1 MKKAIMFFILMI
13 SAVVISQTAGKI
25 KGKITDSQNNPL
37 QGAQISIASTAWGA
51 QSDESGNYLING
63 VGAGS
68 YSIKCELKGYM
79 TEEVKNVRI
88 RSGQT
93 AVQDFKLKKQSIDI
107 GKIEEEKLIKDKASN
122 EKKEAVMYKMDALAA
137 PSVSGMGIQSFEA
150 GDFAGMNTEEY
161 STIKENNFKKVTDDP
176 LSTFSIDVDAA
187 SYANVRRFIDQMNQL
202 PYADAV
208 RIEEMI
214 NYFDYDYKQPE
225 KGLPF
230 SLNTEISDCPWNKEN
245 KLVHIGLQGRKME
258 QGSEVKS
265 NFVFLLDVS
274 GSMEDPNKL
283 PLLKKSFGL
292 LIEALKPTDR
302 IAMVVYAGAAGVVL
316 PSTQVKDKKTI
327 LDALDKLQAGGSTA
341 GGAGIKLAY
350 DIAEK
355 YLIKDGNNRIILATD
370 GDFNVGV
377 SSTSELVKMMEEKRN
392 KGIFLTILGFGM
404 GNYKDG
410 RMEEMADKGNGNY
423 YYIDSI
429 LEAKK
434 VLVTEL
440 AGTMFTIAKDV
451 KLQIEFNP
459 AKVESYRLVGYENRL
474 LNKEDFDDDKK
485 DAGELGA
492 GHTVTALYEIVPAKS
507 TAKVDNLK
515 YQAIETKKDAYTTD
529 EIMNIKLRYK
539 EPKEDQSKLI
549 QTALK
554 NDQIPLAKSS
564 DNFRFSAAVAE
575 FGMLL
580 RDSQFKKDSSYDQ
593 VLELAKASKGKD
605 DFGYR
610 AEFIQ
615 LVEKAK
621 LLKK

>member
-1 MKKAIMFFILMI
+1 MKRTAVFLLILSTI
-13 SAVVISQTAGKI
+13 LFCQTGKI
-25 KGKITDSQNNPL
+25 KGKVTDNQNNPL
-37 QGAQISIASTAWGA
+37 QGALISVIGTSWGA
-51 QSDESGNYLING
+51 ETDTEGNYLING
-63 VGAGS
+63 VGQGVFD
-68 YSIKCELKGYM
+68 IKCELKGYI
-79 TEEVKNVRI
+79 TTEVKNIKI
-88 RSGQT
+88 RAGQT
-93 AVQDFKLKKQSIDI
+93 ITQNFKLKIQSIEI
-107 GKIEEEKLIKDKASN
+107 GKVEEERLKKDKASN
-122 EKKEAVMYKMDALAA
+122 EKKEALMYEMDAMAA
-137 PSVSGMGIQSFEA
+137 PSVSGTGMIMRQEA
-150 GDFAGMNTEEY
+150 GDQFNTEEY
-161 STIKENNFKKVTDDP
+161 SSIKENNFKKVTEDP

-187 SYANVRRFIDQMNQL
+187 SYANVRRFLLQNNQL

-258 QGSEVKS
+258 QGKEVKS

-292 LIEALKPTDR
+292 LIDALKPSDR
-302 IAMVVYAGAAGVVL
+302 IAIVVYAGAAGVVL
-316 PSTQVKDKKTI
+316 PSTEVKNKKTI
-327 LDALDKLQAGGSTA
+327 LDALNKLSAGGSTA
-341 GGAGIKLAY
+341 GGQGIKLAY
-350 DIAEK
+350 DIADK
-355 YLIKDGNNRIILATD
+355 YLIKNGNNRIILATD

-392 KGIFLTILGFGM
+392 KGIFITVLGFGM
-404 GNYKDG
+404 GNYKDS
-410 RMEEMADKGNGNY
+410 RLEEIADKGNGNY
-423 YYIDSI
+423 YYIDGI

-492 GHTVTALYEIVPAKS
+492 GHTVTALYEIVPAKGP
-507 TAKVDNLK
+507 AKSDNLK

-549 QTALK
+549 QVALK
-554 NDQIPLAKSS
+554 YSGIPLAKSS

-580 RDSQFKKDSSYDQ
+580 RDSQFKKDSSYNQ
-593 VLELAKASKGKD
+593 VLELAKGSKSKD

-610 AEFIQ
+610 AEFVQ

>member
-1 MKKAIMFFILMI
+1 MKRSLIFIILI
-13 SAVVISQTAGKI
+13 FSIFAAAQTSGKI
-25 KGKITDSQNNPL
+25 KGKVTDIQNNPL
-37 QGAQISIASTAWGA
+37 QGAQISVAGTAWGA
-51 QSDESGNYLING
+51 ESDTEGDYLING
-63 VGAGS
+63 VGSGN
-68 YSIKCELKGYM
+68 YTIKCEMTGYVPV
-79 TEEVKNVRI
+79 EVNDIKI

-93 AVQDFKLKKQSIDI
+93 ITQNFKLKVQSIDL
-107 GKIEEEKLIKDKASN
+107 GKIEQERLKKDKAAN
-122 EKKEAVMYKMDALAA
+122 EKKENVMYEMDAMAA
-137 PSVSGMGIQSFEA
+137 PSMSGTGIIRRESTELF
-150 GDFAGMNTEEY
+150 NTEEY
-161 STIKENNFKKVTDDP
+161 SKITENNFKKVTDDP

-230 SLNTEISDCPWNKEN
+230 SINTEISECPWNKEN

-258 QGSEVKS
+258 QGSSVKS

-283 PLLKKSFGL
+283 PLLKKSFSML
-292 LIEALKPTDR
+292 VEALNPSDR
-302 IAMVVYAGAAGVVL
+302 IAIVVYAGAAGVIL
-316 PSTQVKDKKTI
+316 PSTEVKQKKTI
-327 LDALDKLQAGGSTA
+327 LDALEKLQTGGSTA
-341 GGAGIKLAY
+341 GGEGIKLAY

-355 YLIKDGNNRIILATD
+355 YLIKNGNNRIILATD

-423 YYIDSI
+423 YYIDGI

-451 KLQIEFNP
+451 KIQIEFNP
-459 AKVESYRLVGYENRL
+459 VKVESYRLVGYENRL
-474 LNKEDFDDDKK
+474 LNKEDFDNDKK

-492 GHTVTALYEIVPAKS
+492 GHNVTALYEIVPTKKAV
-507 TAKVDNLK
+507 KVDNLK

-549 QTALK
+549 QVALK
-554 NDQIPLAKSS
+554 YIESPGAKTS

-580 RDSQFKKDSSYDQ
+580 RDSQFKKDSSFDQ
-593 VLELAKASKGKD
+593 VLELAKASKGRD